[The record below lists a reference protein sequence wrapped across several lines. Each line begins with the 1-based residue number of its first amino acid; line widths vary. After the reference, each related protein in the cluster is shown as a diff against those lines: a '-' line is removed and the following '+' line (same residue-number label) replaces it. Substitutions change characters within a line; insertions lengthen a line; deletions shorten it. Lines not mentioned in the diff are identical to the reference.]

1 MKTKYIRLDYV
12 SLSGAT
18 NLSDCE
24 LNCTRNRDCLGF
36 MFKYDGRGSC
46 VLKNKNDSDNW
57 LVNGFWSPETESA
70 MFRDDLTTGVRYQNL
85 FDVVVDVVI

>member
-1 MKTKYIRLDYV
+1 MDLQKTKYIRLDYV
-12 SLSGAT
+12 NFIIL
-18 NLSDCE
+18 
-24 LNCTRNRDCLGF
+24 R
-36 MFKYDGRGSC
+36 MRGSC

-70 MFRDDLTTGVRYQNL
+70 MFRDDLTTGVRYRNL